1 MISGASY
8 NVFNGEEHLVHS
20 LRLMRKNV
28 DYINIVVQFVS
39 NVGNSASSELE
50 AILHQIELEK
60 LVDDVHVYE
69 PDFSIAPV
77 KNELRK
83 RNIGLQLAKNA
94 GVSHFLTMDCDEY
107 YPSNE
112 FAAAKDFIESNN
124 IESSAVSTYLHIKR
138 PIWRSE
144 KPDNTCCSFLTKI
157 QLGDELFLDSPYPV
171 AFVDPT
177 RRLNGSNRTHLLP
190 LELVSMRHMNLVRA
204 DLNNKLANSS
214 NAAATEFMSKVKAA
228 YGEWEYGHDLN
239 FPGKP
244 PMKIIQVDDIFGID
258 CQFHRHS

>member
-1 MISGASY
+1 M
-8 NVFNGEEHLVHS
+8 
-20 LRLMRKNV
+20 

-39 NVGNSASSELE
+39 NVGNSAAPGLE
-50 AILHQIELEK
+50 VVLHQIEAER
-60 LVDDVHVYE
+60 LVDDIHIYE

-77 KNELRK
+77 RNELNK

-107 YPSNE
+107 YPSDE
-112 FAAAKDFIESNN
+112 FAAAKNFIEANN
-124 IESSAVSTYLHIKR
+124 IISTAVRTYLHIKR

-144 KPDNTCCSFLTKI
+144 MPDNTCCAFLTKI
-157 QLGDELFLDSPYPV
+157 EEADELVLDAPYPA

-177 RRLNGSNRTHLLP
+177 RRLNGSNQTLLLP
-190 LELVSMRHMNLVRA
+190 LELISMRHMNLVRI
-204 DLNNKLANSS
+204 DLNNKLNNSS

-228 YGEWEYGHDLN
+228 YGEWEFGQDLN

-244 PMKIIQVDDIFGID
+244 PMKIIEVKDIFGID
-258 CQFHRHS
+258 DQFDRYS